1 MKLKFKID
9 IPTDIEKLTV
19 DDIKFLSK
27 DGKTELNFDD
37 WIDEYLNNSEVIQ
50 KLKNIKKEMN
60 NEY

>member
-1 MKLKFKID
+1 MKFKMDKSND
-9 IPTDIEKLTV
+9 INKPNE

>member
-37 WIDEYLNNSEVIQ
+37 WIDEYCDLTFS
-50 KLKNIKKEMN
+50 KLIEAIGQDSIL
-60 NEY
+60 E

>member
-27 DGKTELNFDD
+27 DGTTELNFDD
-37 WIDEYLNNSEVIQ
+37 WFDEFLSNTDVIQ
-50 KLKNIKKEMN
+50 KLKKIKKEMN
-60 NEY
+60 YEY